1 MGVSEELLNR
11 YFQNKCT
18 PEERLLVAGYLAE
31 IEDFP
36 DHLLTRD
43 EWDDLQNANLT
54 TEKSDALFETIKS
67 QTSAKKATSAWLR
80 LLAAAAILAIIS
92 IAGLIVSNQHQ
103 SVKQVAQKTNIIA
116 KHPDQITWKSIVN
129 YTEENQLV
137 ILPDQSTVK
146 IYPGGELRYALPF
159 VQQRREIYLLGKS
172 FFHVAKD
179 KKHPFIVYANGISTM
194 ALGTSFT
201 ITAVKESKVVK
212 VVLHTGKVW
221 VKNIDSASLKSF
233 SKILSPGNE
242 LVYNRINNMVKI
254 KSEQT
259 LAHLK
264 NTPTELTFNQI
275 PLAVVLDKLSQHF
288 KVEIKYNAQDLK
300 EISFTGSINTK
311 QSLNQILE
319 ELTALNDLTQTK
331 TTAGYL
337 IQN

>member
-1 MGVSEELLNR
+1 MSVSEELLNR

-43 EWDDLQNANLT
+43 EWDDLQNATLT
-54 TEKSDALFETIKS
+54 TEKSDALFEGIKS
-67 QTSAKKATSAWLR
+67 QTSAKKATSVWLR

-92 IAGLIVSNQHQ
+92 VAGLIVSNQYQ

-116 KHPDQITWKSIVN
+116 KHPNQITWKSIVN

-159 VQQRREIYLLGKS
+159 VQQRREIHLLGKS
-172 FFHVAKD
+172 FFKVAKD

-221 VKNIDSASLKSF
+221 VKNIDSTSLKSF

-242 LVYNRINNMVKI
+242 LVYNRIDNMVKI

-259 LAHLK
+259 LTHLK
-264 NTPTELTFNQI
+264 NTPAELTFNQI
-275 PLAVVLDKLSQHF
+275 PLAAVLDKLAQHF
-288 KVEIKYNAQDLK
+288 NVEIKYNAQDLK

-319 ELTALNDLTQTK
+319 ELTELNDLTQTK

>member
-1 MGVSEELLNR
+1 MSVSEELLNR

-43 EWDDLQNANLT
+43 EWDDLQNAMLT
-54 TEKSDALFETIKS
+54 TEKSDALFEGIKS
-67 QTSAKKATSAWLR
+67 QTSAKKATTAWLR

-92 IAGLIVSNQHQ
+92 IAGFIVSNQHQ

-116 KHPDQITWKSIVN
+116 KHPDQIIWKSIVN

-172 FFHVAKD
+172 FFKVAKD

-201 ITAVKESKVVK
+201 ITAAKESEVVK

-221 VKNIDSASLKSF
+221 VKNIDSTSLKSF

-242 LVYNRINNMVKI
+242 LVYNRIDNMVKI

-259 LAHLK
+259 LAQLK
-264 NTPTELTFNQI
+264 NTTAELTFNQI
-275 PLAVVLDKLSQHF
+275 PLAAVLDKLAQHF